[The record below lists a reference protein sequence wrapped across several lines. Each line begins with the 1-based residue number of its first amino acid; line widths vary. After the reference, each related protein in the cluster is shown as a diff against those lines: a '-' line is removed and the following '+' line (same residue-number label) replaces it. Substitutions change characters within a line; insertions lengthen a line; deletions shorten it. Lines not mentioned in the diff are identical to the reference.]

1 MFLFILLAVCA
12 TFAQAQTP
20 APANASSTAV
30 NTSTVPPAANASGSA
45 VNTSLLSQKPENQIP
60 FGASAAPSA
69 KPGAATLN
77 GMTLLN
83 DVLKLAVIL
92 VLVYVGLLL
101 YKQYF
106 MHKRGSTA
114 TATAAGSAKPQ
125 KLIYILET
133 IALGQQRS
141 LHLVQVGGRVLIV
154 GATPQQM
161 TLLGDVTEDAE
172 VRRLLTEDVPEAPA
186 GQIFQQLLGRYLPQD
201 AVTGKDRR

>member
-1 MFLFILLAVCA
+1 MHAPPRVTAMFLFILLAVCA

-125 KLIYILET
+125 KLIVIVNNMTKGQSPCIWWRCLRPKCSRYVSACVMSPSRVKIARNIKLHEKNVTRSCKTLRKILMNM
-133 IALGQQRS
+133 QN
-141 LHLVQVGGRVLIV
+141 
-154 GATPQQM
+154 
-161 TLLGDVTEDAE
+161 
-172 VRRLLTEDVPEAPA
+172 
-186 GQIFQQLLGRYLPQD
+186 
-201 AVTGKDRR
+201 